1 MNKLKLPRVY
11 YGYKLLKKM
20 WERQPDTNPDKAFM
34 IQSLT
39 ESMKEIVDQYMID
52 FEQSLEKESA

>member
-1 MNKLKLPRVY
+1 MNNKKLPRIY
-11 YGYKLLKKM
+11 YGYKILKKM

-39 ESMKEIVDQYMID
+39 ESMKEIVEQYMSE
-52 FEQSLEKESA
+52 FERQVS